1 MNFLKKIFSNDK
13 VNNEGRL
20 ICIQCQNDDLS
31 ELNVNSKEGNN
42 SFEPVFNMG
51 GHPVCIY
58 HGKLHE
64 SQTMFVKFGNKEAR
78 NKYFHHEDFVLKKL
92 GFGKYAGQGNS
103 VSSQSEV
110 LSRMKELKSEI
121 S

>member
-1 MNFLKKIFSNDK
+1 MKFLKEIFSKDK

-20 ICIQCQNDDLS
+20 MCIQCQNDDLS

-42 SFEPVFNMG
+42 SLEPVFNME

-64 SQTMFVKFGNKEAR
+64 SQTMFVKFGSKEAKDR
-78 NKYFHHEDFVLKKL
+78 YFRHEDNVLKKL
-92 GFGKYAGQGNS
+92 GFGKYAGQGHT

-110 LSRMKELKSEI
+110 LSRIKELKSEL